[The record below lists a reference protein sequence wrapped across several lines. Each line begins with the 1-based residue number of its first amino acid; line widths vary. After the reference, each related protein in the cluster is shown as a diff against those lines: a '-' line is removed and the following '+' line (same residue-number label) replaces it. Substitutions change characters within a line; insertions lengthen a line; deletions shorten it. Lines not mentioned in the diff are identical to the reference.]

1 MTSSDTVR
9 RRPRQGE
16 VDFTFMYA
24 GHDAFNRD
32 LRRLSTAIRAGRAG
46 DPAVRTGWETF
57 KHQLHIHHTVED
69 EALWPPLRAR
79 VRRPAEVELL
89 DAMEA
94 EHALIDPLLSQV
106 DAALAAGDA
115 AGPADD
121 ADELA
126 STLEAHM
133 EHEETEALPLVETYL
148 GAEGWQAFGAAI
160 RKRQGLKGA
169 AEFLPWLLDDA
180 SAELTRRVL
189 GELPM
194 PARLLYRARWQP
206 AYTRT
211 PRWNAA
217 TA

>member
-1 MTSSDTVR
+1 MTSNDTGR

-32 LRRLSTAIRAGRAG
+32 LRRLSTAIRTGRAG

-79 VRRPAEVELL
+79 VRRLTEVELL

-106 DAALAAGDA
+106 DAALAAGDPVA
-115 AGPADD
+115 

-126 STLEAHM
+126 STLAAHM

-180 SAELTRRVL
+180 PADLTRRVL

-194 PARLLYRARWQP
+194 PARLLYRARWRP
-206 AYTRT
+206 AYART